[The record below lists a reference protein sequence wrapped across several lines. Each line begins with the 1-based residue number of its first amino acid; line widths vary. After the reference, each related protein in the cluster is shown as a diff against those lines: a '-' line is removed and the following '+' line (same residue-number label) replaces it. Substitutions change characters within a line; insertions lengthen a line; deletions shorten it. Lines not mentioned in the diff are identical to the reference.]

1 MIKACVRARTAPSRA
16 QNRPQPFTGATFVE
30 LGGLGSGKEF
40 TRRPGGIEHI
50 SLRAVPASWAFRP
63 VDLDDPFT
71 FVHEM
76 ARQPSPVAASAFD
89 GPHPGAGSVCSRE
102 GEHSAISLPIGGQLD
117 GFELCP
123 SFVNDRCGVGMERAH
138 LLVTHTRGLSR
149 ALLEKVLSG
158 ARETPWLEWELGV
171 PGLDRS
177 IHRHSPASHGLDE
190 CKLRVWM
197 LAQPLAD
204 SSRWMLALVL
214 DHSQVMPGRGPASAR
229 LQSPRW
235 L

>member
-1 MIKACVRARTAPSRA
+1 MSEHPPARALRRGLYLDA
-16 QNRPQPFTGATFVE
+16 QTTG
-30 LGGLGSGKEF
+30 
-40 TRRPGGIEHI
+40 PGCAHER
-50 SLRAVPASWAFRP
+50 LVALA
-63 VDLDDPFT
+63 LLPFT
-71 FVHEM
+71 FDSDAQIVEILEAGALSCASPHRRPPNAHVASVD
-76 ARQPSPVAASAFD
+76 ARAPDVD
-89 GPHPGAGSVCSRE
+89 LEGARV
-102 GEHSAISLPIGGQLD
+102 
-117 GFELCP
+117 
-123 SFVNDRCGVGMERAH
+123 VMERAH

-149 ALLEKVLSG
+149 ALLEKVLPG

-235 L
+235 P